1 MSAVDPGAGTEAPE
15 YPKLPPVTEIGMASL
30 ALILAG
36 AIYMVIS
43 LPEKVSL
50 APAIV
55 LLVLSVALIGVNLV
69 LLSRAKGFAW
79 GRFFQIARYTL
90 AAYVIEAALIEYV
103 FLHNHLSG
111 GSLVVL
117 TLSIVVFAVNVP
129 VLVGFTVAR
138 FHLPAAP
145 AE

>member
-69 LLSRAKGFAW
+69 LLSRAKGFAVGAVLPDRALHARGLRDR
-79 GRFFQIARYTL
+79 GRSDRVTSSFTTIS
-90 AAYVIEAALIEYV
+90 AAA
-103 FLHNHLSG
+103 HWWC
-111 GSLVVL
+111 
-117 TLSIVVFAVNVP
+117 
-129 VLVGFTVAR
+129 
-138 FHLPAAP
+138 
-145 AE
+145 